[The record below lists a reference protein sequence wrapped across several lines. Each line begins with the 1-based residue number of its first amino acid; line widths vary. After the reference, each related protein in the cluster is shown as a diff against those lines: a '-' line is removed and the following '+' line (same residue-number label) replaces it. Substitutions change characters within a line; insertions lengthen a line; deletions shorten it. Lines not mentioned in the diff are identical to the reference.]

1 MNISDYSNNENKYN
15 AAAQKKYQLFGKNK
29 SADLKSTGSSSST
42 QEYYLDYGQ
51 ANSYVYANASGAVA
65 DASYGNGYY
74 AVAHNHTY
82 TPLTEVAPLGS
93 VSDNIPANSWQ
104 APTVQHEANLPKV
117 KTETARSSKSSSK
130 KQQQLQ
136 HQQTLEAIEK
146 DAQLNRDEKRA
157 RALKVPI
164 STADIIN
171 LPIDE
176 FNERLTKY
184 ELTEMQ
190 LSLIRDIRR
199 RGKALS
205 WVFIGLEQQKT
216 NLFPFLL
223 SGKNKVA
230 AQNCRKRKLDQIMG
244 LQSEVDT
251 MFSKKNSLESRYEHL
266 AMMREHAR
274 DKYTKLYQFVVEAS
288 ASRQPYFDLTAS
300 PPGFPDKGSSQEVQL
315 NDSGN
320 NSYAVSANITSASVP
335 VSYGVQ
341 ADFKQE

>member
-29 SADLKSTGSSSST
+29 GADLKSTGSSSST

-65 DASYGNGYY
+65 DANYGNGYY

-136 HQQTLEAIEK
+136 HQQTLDAIEK

-199 RGKALS
+199 RGNALGWALLALS
-205 WVFIGLEQQKT
+205 SERLTFS
-216 NLFPFLL
+216 LFCFF
-223 SGKNKVA
+223 
-230 AQNCRKRKLDQIMG
+230 Q
-244 LQSEVDT
+244 
-251 MFSKKNSLESRYEHL
+251 
-266 AMMREHAR
+266 AR
-274 DKYTKLYQFVVEAS
+274 TRWLPRIAAS
-288 ASRQPYFDLTAS
+288 ASS
-300 PPGFPDKGSSQEVQL
+300 IK
-315 NDSGN
+315 
-320 NSYAVSANITSASVP
+320 
-335 VSYGVQ
+335 
-341 ADFKQE
+341 